1 MKEGIVETVV
11 RFFIP
16 FLGDDPEAAEA
27 EWQRYL
33 RDVSAPADSRRAYSV
48 VYHHEGSK
56 VVATVGEKRL
66 VYTPERGPRGG
77 HTRYVDLK
85 PVEGRTGT
93 EVSAIIDAGHD
104 LIYLVYVWIYGTSFD
119 EWASPSL
126 IGRSEV
132 EDIEYFET
140 PQLAAP
146 HIRLDLRVF
155 DHDSSVRF
163 PSSVNGKR

>member
-1 MKEGIVETVV
+1 V
-11 RFFIP
+11 RFFVP
-16 FLGDDPEAAEA
+16 FLQDAPEAAEA
-27 EWQRYL
+27 EWQAYL
-33 RDVSAPADSRRAYSV
+33 RDVSAPADSKRAYSV

-56 VVATVGEKRL
+56 VIATVGEKRRL
-66 VYTPERGPRGG
+66 YTPKRGPRGG
-77 HTRYVDLK
+77 HTKSVGLK

-93 EVSAIIDAGHD
+93 EISAIIDAGHD
-104 LIYLVYVWIYGTSFD
+104 LIYLIYVWIYGTSFG

-140 PQLAAP
+140 PQLAELQ
-146 HIRLDLRVF
+146 IRRDLRVF

-163 PSSVNGKR
+163 PSAANGISNH